1 MTGGPLDGVKV
12 IDLTTVVV
20 GPICTRTL
28 ADYGAEVIKV
38 EAPGGDLLRTMAEGS
53 RNPGMSGKFINFN
66 RNKRSIGLDIK
77 KPDGLAALLRLVER
91 TDVFV
96 SNVRPEGLARAGLDY
111 ESLRK
116 KNPRLI
122 HCSILAFG
130 RGGRYFNRP
139 AYDPVVQ
146 SLSGVAGTIARA
158 TGEPRFVPMVMSDHV
173 SGLIAAQAIGFA
185 LFRREKTGKGEAI
198 DVPMLEN
205 MASFVASEHLG
216 AATFDPPVGPT
227 GDGRLLSP
235 NYRPVP
241 TKDGYVTVRPNTNAQ
256 AFAFFDAIGRPELK
270 TDPRFDSAAARTR
283 NAKAYFE
290 VQATS
295 LGHKTTDEWVTLF
308 DKLDV
313 PAARYNTIDEL
324 MTDPHLKEVGFFKEE
339 NHPSEGKIRRS
350 KLANVFSG
358 GARTDESHAPL
369 FGEHTR
375 AILAE
380 AGYGKADIDKML
392 AIGAVVEPSTRK

>member
-1 MTGGPLDGVKV
+1 
-12 IDLTTVVV
+12 
-20 GPICTRTL
+20 
-28 ADYGAEVIKV
+28 
-38 EAPGGDLLRTMAEGS
+38 
-53 RNPGMSGKFINFN
+53 
-66 RNKRSIGLDIK
+66 
-77 KPDGLAALLRLVER
+77 
-91 TDVFV
+91 
-96 SNVRPEGLARAGLDY
+96 
-111 ESLRK
+111 
-116 KNPRLI
+116 
-122 HCSILAFG
+122 
-130 RGGRYFNRP
+130 
-139 AYDPVVQ
+139 
-146 SLSGVAGTIARA
+146 
-158 TGEPRFVPMVMSDHV
+158 
-173 SGLIAAQAIGFA
+173 
-185 LFRREKTGKGEAI
+185 
-198 DVPMLEN
+198 
-205 MASFVASEHLG
+205 
-216 AATFDPPVGPT
+216 VGPT

-270 TDPRFDSAAARTR
+270 TDPRFDSAASRTR

-295 LGHKTTDEWVTLF
+295 LGHKTTDEWVALF